1 MKELEEISKLQVQNR
16 INIYCFNMGVNQA
29 NVTHVGPL
37 LWRGERAGLTEGALR
52 ELGVAGSPVRVP
64 HARIFT
70 DSARVCVAQ
79 PLVTLGFRTVVLK
92 NTKYTSPN
100 ITTCHFTL

>member
-70 DSARVCVAQ
+70 DSATVRAHQFLWCSLAVRKVHFLYC
-79 PLVTLGFRTVVLK
+79 LVQFT
-92 NTKYTSPN
+92 
-100 ITTCHFTL
+100 HFKMN